1 MNIEQALMLIE
12 AIPERIWDQLSPSEN
27 AAIELI
33 IKKAK
38 LQNGISLMEEIAKL
52 QMDYNNLKLNNKLS
66 KKAICDLVIPFRDK
80 YYLSDKDALAI
91 ARNEMSIIDM
101 VDAIK
106 TNFYEV

>member
-1 MNIEQALMLIE
+1 M
-12 AIPERIWDQLSPSEN
+12 D
-27 AAIELI
+27 
-33 IKKAK
+33 
-38 LQNGISLMEEIAKL
+38 LMEEIAKL

-101 VDAIK
+101 VDVIK
-106 TNFYEV
+106 TNL

>member
-12 AIPERIWDQLSPSEN
+12 AIPERIWNQLSPSQN

-33 IKKAK
+33 VEKAK
-38 LQNGISLMEEIAKL
+38 LQTGTGLMEEIAKL

-80 YYLSDKDALAI
+80 YCLSDKDALAI
-91 ARNEMSIIDM
+91 ARNEMSIIDSH
-101 VDAIK
+101 I
-106 TNFYEV
+106 